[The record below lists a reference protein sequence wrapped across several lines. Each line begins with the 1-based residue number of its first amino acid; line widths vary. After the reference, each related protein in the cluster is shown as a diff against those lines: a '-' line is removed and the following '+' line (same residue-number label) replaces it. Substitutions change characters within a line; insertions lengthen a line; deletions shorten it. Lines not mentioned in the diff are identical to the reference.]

1 MALAVSIAEPGGPD
15 VVGVIERNVPDPG
28 SGEVRVAVRA
38 AAVHPSDVAFRE
50 RGIQGVAPPWVP
62 GWDAAGTVEAVGP
75 DVDALAVGEAVMVV
89 VSPRRPEGGAQSELL
104 VAPATSVVPL
114 PAGATFEQASTLPM
128 NGLTA
133 LRGLEL
139 LDLPPASTLLVTGG
153 AGLLASYAIPLA
165 KRAGLRVLAD
175 ASPADREFVLGLGA
189 EVVLPRGDG
198 LVASVRDA
206 VPEGVDAVFDTA
218 LLGRAIFPAIREGG
232 ALVFV
237 RTWDGA
243 EIEDGIAIH
252 PVWVGDVLER
262 TEWLRELSQLAGEGV
277 LELRVAATFPPERA
291 ADAHRLMEAGGLRG
305 RAVVVFD

>member
-1 MALAVSIAEPGGPD
+1 MALAVSIAEPGGPE
-15 VVGVIERNVPDPG
+15 VIGVIERDVPKPG

-50 RGIQGVAPPWVP
+50 RGIDGVAPPWVP
-62 GWDAAGTVEAVGP
+62 GWDAAGTVESIGP
-75 DVDALAVGEAVMVV
+75 DVDDLTVGDMVMVV

-104 VAPATSVVPL
+104 VAPAASVVPL
-114 PAGATFEQASTLPM
+114 PTGATFEQASTLPM

-139 LDLPPASTLLVTGG
+139 LALPTASTLLVTGG

-175 ASPADREFVLGLGA
+175 ASPTDQEFVLGLGA

-198 LVASVRDA
+198 LVAAVRDA
-206 VPEGVDAVFDTA
+206 VPGGVDAVFDTA
-218 LLGRAIFPAIREGG
+218 LLGRGVFPAIRDGG

-237 RTWDGA
+237 RTWTG
-243 EIEDGIAIH
+243 EGVEDGITIH
-252 PVWVGDVLER
+252 PVWVGDVLDR
-262 TEWLRELSQLAGEGV
+262 TNWLLELSRLAGQGA
-277 LELRVAATFPPERA
+277 LALRVAATFPPERA
-291 ADAHRLMEAGGLRG
+291 ADAQRLMEAGGLRG